1 MSGAVEGPG
10 DDDELDDEIEDELDD
25 ELDADDE
32 DEEDGDDED
41 EKDGDG
47 DGDGDLRAERVVV
60 GGHGVGSFQN
70 ADAQTWVAEL
80 VESDGADMVVTAI
93 DDVNEGDPGGPVG
106 SAEAAIAIAA
116 AEVVAAAR
124 GKPRKDIPEAVRSW
138 TKAKHLAH
146 HYDLGRRARL
156 AVERVLED
164 SELADAWTETED
176 ADAWRADV
184 EGLLARLVKDPGKAE
199 PPPPPPP

>member
-1 MSGAVEGPG
+1 MSGPG
-10 DDDELDDEIEDELDD
+10 KGGADDEEELDD
-25 ELDADDE
+25 ELEDELEEELDADLEGE
-32 DEEDGDDED
+32 DEEEDDDGDEN
-41 EKDGDG
+41 EEGG
-47 DGDGDLRAERVVV
+47 GVDGDLREEAAVTHA
-60 GGHGVGSFQN
+60 HGVGSFQN
-70 ADAQTWVAEL
+70 PDAQGWVAEL
-80 VESDGADMVVTAI
+80 VASDGADMVLSAI

-106 SAEAAIAIAA
+106 AAEAAIAIAA

-184 EGLLARLVKDPGKAE
+184 EALLARLVKDPA
-199 PPPPPPP
+199 

>member
-1 MSGAVEGPG
+1 MSGGVKGPG
-10 DDDELDDEIEDELDD
+10 KDDDEELDEELDD
-25 ELDADDE
+25 ELEADGEDEDE
-32 DEEDGDDED
+32 DEEDEEGEDGDDDED
-41 EKDGDG
+41 GEPCGNAAVM
-47 DGDGDLRAERVVV
+47 R
-60 GGHGVGSFQN
+60 GHGVGSFQN
-70 ADAQTWVAEL
+70 PDAIAWVAEL
-80 VESDGADMVVTAI
+80 VESDGADLVVSAI

-106 SAEAAIAIAA
+106 GAEAAIAIAA

-184 EGLLARLVKDPGKAE
+184 EALLARLVKDSA
-199 PPPPPPP
+199 